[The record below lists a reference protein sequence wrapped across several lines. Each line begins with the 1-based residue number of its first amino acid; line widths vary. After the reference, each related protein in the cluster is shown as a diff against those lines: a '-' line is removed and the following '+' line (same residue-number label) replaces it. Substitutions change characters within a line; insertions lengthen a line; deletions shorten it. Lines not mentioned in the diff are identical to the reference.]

1 MIISALSLNVIDLA
15 VKSILGR
22 ALLCLCLV
30 LQLGSALA
38 DPASD
43 KATQEAQI
51 SVLMKESENRFVYG
65 PATVDL
71 GAQGSMR
78 LQRGQAFMPPDVAL
92 KIFAA
97 TGIKTVPDLI
107 GVVIPGLPG
116 DEVPTDDWGMVAVF
130 FRPLGFVRDDDA
142 NGWDHGKMLDAQR
155 KGIEERNA
163 EAREKGL
170 PEKELN
176 GWVEAPRYEYAGHRL
191 LWATS
196 SQEKGKP
203 ETALALYGAAALGRE
218 GIMIFAFG
226 TEAAK
231 LSERKGLANDLLSGI
246 QFKEGKRYQDYAE
259 GTDKVAEIGLAA
271 LVGGVAAKK
280 LGIFAMLAVLLAKWG
295 KLIAL
300 GVGGLAIFKLRKKKA
315 DSANS

>member
-1 MIISALSLNVIDLA
+1 MVFSAAPIMTMVFAVKNLFCCVFLFLGLSLA
-15 VKSILGR
+15 H
-22 ALLCLCLV
+22 
-30 LQLGSALA
+30 A

-43 KATQEAQI
+43 KAAQEATI
-51 SVLMKESENRFVYG
+51 NAIMKESESRFVYG
-65 PATVDL
+65 PAIVDL
-71 GAQGSMR
+71 GPQGTMS
-78 LQRGQAFMPPDVAL
+78 LQRGQAFTPPDVAL
-92 KIFAA
+92 KIFTASGLKA
-97 TGIKTVPDLI
+97 VPDLI

-116 DEVPTDDWGMVAVF
+116 DEVPTDNWGMVAVF
-130 FRPLGFVRDDDA
+130 FRPLGFVRDDDV
-142 NGWDHGKMLDAQR
+142 NSWDHGKLLENQR

-176 GWVEAPRYEYAGHRL
+176 GWVEAPRYDFPGHRL

-203 ETALALYGAAALGRE
+203 ETAVALYGAVALGRE
-218 GIMIFAFG
+218 GVMIFAFG

-231 LSERKGLANDLLSGI
+231 LSERKGVANDLLTGI

-280 LGIFAMLAVLLAKWG
+280 LGLFAMLAVLLAKWG
-295 KLIAL
+295 KVIAL
-300 GVGGLAIFKLRKKKA
+300 AVGGLAIFKMRKKKT
-315 DSANS
+315 DTVNDG

>member
-1 MIISALSLNVIDLA
+1 MKQIFCA
-15 VKSILGR
+15 V
-22 ALLCLCLV
+22 LLCLGLIAC
-30 LQLGSALA
+30 QGSALA

-43 KATQEAQI
+43 RAALEAKVAALI
-51 SVLMKESENRFVYG
+51 KESESRFVYG
-65 PATVDL
+65 PANVDL
-71 GAQGSMR
+71 GVQGMMS
-78 LQRGQAFMPPDVAL
+78 LQRGQAFMPPDIAQ
-92 KIFAA
+92 KIFVAGGGKA
-97 TGIKTVPDLI
+97 VPDLL

-142 NGWDHGKMLDAQR
+142 NGWDHGKLLDGQR
-155 KGIEERNA
+155 KGIEERNT

-170 PEKELN
+170 PEKELT
-176 GWVEAPRYEYAGHRL
+176 GWVEAPRYDYAGHRL

-196 SQEKGKP
+196 TQEKGKP
-203 ETALALYGAAALGRE
+203 DTAFALYGAAALGRE
-218 GIMIFAFG
+218 GVMIFAFG
-226 TEAAK
+226 TEASK
-231 LSERKGLANDLLSGI
+231 LNERKALANDLLSGI

-280 LGIFAMLAVLLAKWG
+280 LGLFAALAVFLAKWG
-295 KLIAL
+295 KLAAL
-300 GVGGLAIFKLRKKKA
+300 GAGGLAYFKFRKKKA

>member
-1 MIISALSLNVIDLA
+1 MKQLFCCV
-15 VKSILGR
+15 
-22 ALLCLCLV
+22 LLCLGLS
-30 LQLGSALA
+30 LAHA
-38 DPASD
+38 DPAAD
-43 KATQEAQI
+43 RAAQEAQ
-51 SVLMKESENRFVYG
+51 VNALLKESESRLVYG

-71 GAQGSMR
+71 GPQGAMT
-78 LQRGQAFMPPDVAL
+78 LQRGQAFMPPDVAQ

-97 TGIKTVPDLI
+97 SGVKSVSNLL

-130 FRPLGFVRDDDA
+130 FQPTGFIRDDDA
-142 NGWDHGKMLDAQR
+142 NGWDHGKLLDSQR

-163 EAREKGL
+163 EAREKGQ

-176 GWVEAPRYEYAGHRL
+176 GWVEAPRYDYAGHRL

-196 SQEKGKP
+196 TQEKGKP
-203 ETALALYGAAALGRE
+203 ETAFAMYGAAALGRE
-218 GIMIFAFG
+218 GVMIFAFG

-231 LSERKGLANDLLSGI
+231 LGERKGLANDLLSGI
-246 QFKEGKRYQDYAE
+246 QFKEGKRYQDFAE

-280 LGIFAMLAVLLAKWG
+280 LGLFATLAVLLAKWG
-295 KLIAL
+295 KVIAL
-300 GVGGLAIFKLRKKKA
+300 GAGGLAFFKFRKKKA
-315 DSANS
+315 DPADS

>member
-1 MIISALSLNVIDLA
+1 MVFT
-15 VKSILGR
+15 VKQFFCCV
-22 ALLCLCLV
+22 LLCLG
-30 LQLGSALA
+30 LGSAIA

-43 KATQEAQI
+43 KAAQEAQ
-51 SVLMKESENRFVYG
+51 VNALMKESESRFVYG
-65 PATVDL
+65 PASVDL
-71 GAQGSMR
+71 GAQGTMT
-78 LQRGQAFMPPDVAL
+78 LQRGQAFMPPDIAL

-97 TGIKTVPDLI
+97 SGVKSVPDLL

-130 FRPLGFVRDDDA
+130 FRPIGFVRDDDA
-142 NGWDHGKMLDAQR
+142 NGWDHGKLLEGQR

-196 SQEKGKP
+196 TQEKGKP
-203 ETALALYGAAALGRE
+203 ESAFALYGAAALGRE
-218 GIMIFAFG
+218 GVMIFAFG

-231 LSERKGLANDLLSGI
+231 LGERKGLANDLLSGI

-259 GTDKVAEIGLAA
+259 STDKVAEIGLAA

-280 LGIFAMLAVLLAKWG
+280 LGLFATLAILLAKWG
-295 KLIAL
+295 KVIAI
-300 GVGGLAIFKLRKKKA
+300 GAGGLVFFKLRKKKA